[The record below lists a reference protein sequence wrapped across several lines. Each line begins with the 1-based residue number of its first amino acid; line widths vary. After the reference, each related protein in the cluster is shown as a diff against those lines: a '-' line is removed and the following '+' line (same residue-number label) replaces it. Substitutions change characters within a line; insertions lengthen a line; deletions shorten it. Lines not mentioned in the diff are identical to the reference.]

1 MPLKSEAQRIA
12 REALERVTARRAEPA
27 KAPSKAELLQ
37 RLEAARASCGTVVVL
52 CPAQPAPER
61 KQYRRPPN
69 LKEMAFAEVLAD
81 GAALLAARGV
91 QCER

>member
-1 MPLKSEAQRIA
+1 MTEAQRIA
-12 REALERVTARRAEPA
+12 REALERAAARRAAPA

-37 RLEAARASCGTVVVL
+37 RLEAVRASCGTAVVL

-69 LKEMAFAEVLAD
+69 LKELAFAEVLAD
-81 GAALLAARGV
+81 GAALLAARAGK
-91 QCER
+91 

>member
-1 MPLKSEAQRIA
+1 MPFTSEAKRIA
-12 REALERVTARRAEPA
+12 REALERAAALRSTPA
-27 KAPSKAELLQ
+27 KAPSKAEILQ
-37 RLEAARASCGTVVVL
+37 RLEAARASCGTAVVL

-69 LKEMAFAEVLAD
+69 LKELAFAEVLAD
-81 GAALLAARGV
+81 GAALLAARGA